1 MPIKDE
7 PTRENADAFA
17 PVSSFVVFR
26 RLFTELM
33 GAFLLVCVDCGG
45 AITSSLS
52 HGAVTPVAR
61 SLATGLIVMAMSS
74 AMSSTSGAHFNPAVT
89 TAFALRGAFPWKM
102 VPMYW
107 LAQIAG
113 AFLGSAGLLGVFGDV
128 EHLGATLPQIQDGM
142 GARAALAA
150 EIVTTMALV
159 LVALGTA
166 TRHRV
171 LGAQAAIATGG
182 TIAACTLVARPI
194 SGASMNPARSLAPA
208 VLSHTTGWLWI
219 YIAGPLV
226 GAVLAWLASIVIHTK
241 KHSEERVAAGGEP
254 K

>member
-7 PTRENADAFA
+7 ASGQNADAFA
-17 PVSSFVVFR
+17 PASAFVVFR
-26 RLFTELM
+26 RLFTEM
-33 GAFLLVCVDCGG
+33 AGAFLLVCVDCGG
-45 AITSSLS
+45 AMT
-52 HGAVTPVAR
+52 GATPLAR
-61 SLATGLIVMAMSS
+61 SLATGMIVMAMSS

-113 AFLGSAGLLGVFGDV
+113 AFLGSAGLLCVLGDV
-128 EHLGATLPQIQDGM
+128 EHLGATLPKM
-142 GARAALAA
+142 GTRAALAA
-150 EIVTTMALV
+150 EIVTTMTLV

-208 VLSHTTGWLWI
+208 VLSHTLENTTAWLWI
-219 YIAGPLV
+219 YLAGPLV

-241 KHSEERVAAGGEP
+241 KHSEEREAAGGEP

>member
-1 MPIKDE
+1 MRRKDE

-26 RLFTELM
+26 RLFTEM
-33 GAFLLVCVDCGG
+33 AGAFLLVCVDCGG

-74 AMSSTSGAHFNPAVT
+74 AMSTTSGAHFNPAVT

-113 AFLGSAGLLGVFGDV
+113 AFLGSLGLLCVFGDV
-128 EHLGATLPQIQDGM
+128 EHLGATLPQM

-219 YIAGPLV
+219 YLVGPLV

-241 KHSEERVAAGGEP
+241 KHSEEREAASGEP

>member
-1 MPIKDE
+1 MSR
-7 PTRENADAFA
+7 TQENADAFA
-17 PVSSFVVFR
+17 PVSPFVVFR
-26 RLFTELM
+26 RLFTEM
-33 GAFLLVCVDCGG
+33 AGAFLLVCIDCGG
-45 AITSSLS
+45 AITAGAS

-74 AMSSTSGAHFNPAVT
+74 AMSTTSGAHFNPAVT

-113 AFLGSAGLLGVFGDV
+113 AFLGSAGLLCVFGDV
-128 EHLGATLPQIQDGM
+128 EHLGATLPQM
-142 GARAALAA
+142 GTRAALAA

-171 LGAQAAIATGG
+171 LGAQAAIAAGG

-208 VLSHTTGWLWI
+208 ILSHTTSGAWI
-219 YIAGPLV
+219 YVLGPFL
-226 GAVLAWLASIVIHTK
+226 GAVLAWLASSIVHTK
-241 KHSEERVAAGGEP
+241 KHSEEREAASGEP

>member
-1 MPIKDE
+1 MPIKEE
-7 PTRENADAFA
+7 PSAQQNADAFA
-17 PVSSFVVFR
+17 PVPRFVVFR

-45 AITSSLS
+45 AITR
-52 HGAVTPVAR
+52 APPIDR
-61 SLATGLIVMAMSS
+61 SIATGLIVMAMSS
-74 AMSSTSGAHFNPAVT
+74 AMSTTSGAHFNPAVT

-102 VPMYW
+102 VPLYW
-107 LAQIAG
+107 LAQLGG
-113 AFLGSAGLLGVFGDV
+113 AFLGSAALLCTFGDV
-128 EHLGATLPQIQDGM
+128 EHLGATLPKM
-142 GARAALAA
+142 SAHAALAA
-150 EIVTTMALV
+150 EIVCTMTLV

-208 VLSHTTGWLWI
+208 VLSHTPGWLWI
-219 YIAGPLV
+219 YVAGPLV

-241 KHSEERVAAGGEP
+241 KHFEEREAAGGEP

>member
-7 PTRENADAFA
+7 PSASNADAFA

-26 RLFTELM
+26 RLFTELA

-45 AITSSLS
+45 AITASLS
-52 HGAVTPVAR
+52 HGAVVPVAR

-107 LAQIAG
+107 LAQLAG
-113 AFLGSAGLLGVFGDV
+113 AFLGSAGLLCVFGDV
-128 EHLGATLPQIQDGM
+128 EHLGATLPTM

-150 EIVTTMALV
+150 EVVTTMALV

-171 LGAQAAIATGG
+171 LGAQATIATGG
-182 TIAACTLVARPI
+182 TIAACTLIARPI
-194 SGASMNPARSLAPA
+194 SGASMNPARSIAPA

-241 KHSEERVAAGGEP
+241 KHSEEREAASGEP